1 MLRIAG
7 VTVPE
12 GKRLEIGLTSIYG
25 VGRPRALSALK
36 NLGIDPGARP
46 ASLSTKEES
55 SLREAIEKF
64 AVEGELKRQIS
75 GNIRRLRD
83 IKAYRGV
90 RHGKKLPVRG
100 QRTKTNSRTIR
111 GNVRK
116 TMTSG
121 RRKLEKT

>member
-12 GKRLEIGLTSIYG
+12 KRLEIALTSIYG
-25 VGRPRALSALK
+25 VGRSRALSTLA
-36 NLGIDPGARP
+36 NLGIDAGKRP
-46 ASLSTKEES
+46 QELTSQEETA
-55 SLREAIEKF
+55 LREAIEKF
-64 AVEGELKRQIS
+64 MVEGELRRQIS
-75 GNIRRLRD
+75 SNIRRLKD
-83 IKAYRGV
+83 IKAYRGI
-90 RHGKKLPVRG
+90 RHLRKLPARG
-100 QRTKTNSRTIR
+100 QRTKTNSRTVR

>member
-1 MLRIAG
+1 MLRISG

-12 GKRLEIGLTSIYG
+12 GKRLAIGLTAIYG
-25 VGRPRALSALK
+25 VGRPRALSTLRA
-36 NLGIDPGARP
+36 LGIDEGKKPKD
-46 ASLSTKEES
+46 LSSKEET
-55 SLREAIEKF
+55 SLREAVEKF
-64 AVEGELKRQIS
+64 TLEGELKRQIS
-75 GNIRRLRD
+75 SNIRRLKD
-83 IKAYRGV
+83 IKSHRGS
-90 RHGKKLPVRG
+90 RHAKHLPARG

>member
-7 VTVPE
+7 ITIPE
-12 GKRLEIGLTSIYG
+12 GKRLEIALTAVFG
-25 VGRPRALSALK
+25 VGRPRAIATLAT
-36 NLGIDPGARP
+36 LGIDAGKRTND
-46 ASLSTKEES
+46 LSSKEEN

-64 AVEGELKRQIS
+64 TIEGELRRQVS
-75 GNIRRLRD
+75 SNIRRLKD
-83 IKAYRGV
+83 IKAFRGI
-90 RHGKKLPVRG
+90 RHTKKLPVRG
-100 QRTKTNSRTIR
+100 QRTKTNSRTVR

>member
-1 MLRIAG
+1 MRIAG
-7 VTVPE
+7 ITIPE
-12 GKRLEIGLTSIYG
+12 TKRLEIALTAIYG
-25 VGRPRALSALK
+25 VGRPRALLTLGA
-36 NLGIDPGARP
+36 LGIDPGKRSKDLTA
-46 ASLSTKEES
+46 AQET

-64 AVEGELKRQIS
+64 QVEGELRRS
-75 GNIRRLRD
+75 VSSNIRRLKD
-83 IKAYRGV
+83 IKAHRGN
-90 RHGKKLPVRG
+90 RHAKKLPVRG

>member
-7 VTVPE
+7 ITIPD
-12 GKRLEIGLTSIYG
+12 GKRLEIGLTSIFG
-25 VGRPRALSALK
+25 VGRPRAISTLK

-46 ASLSTKEES
+46 NTLSTKEEGA
-55 SLREAIEKF
+55 LREAIEKF
-64 AVEGELKRQIS
+64 TVEGELRRFIS
-75 GNIRRLRD
+75 GNVRRLRD
-83 IKAYRGV
+83 IKAYRGT
-90 RHGKKLPVRG
+90 RHAKKLPVRG